1 LKYIQCAKWEI
12 TYTKDPGM
20 DDEATK
26 DAKIITQSHYAL
38 SLVGQTLE
46 NRYRI
51 EEFIGEGAMGY
62 VYRGSQIRLR
72 RTVAIKVPRRE
83 LSLDPEFM
91 SRFEREAL
99 SMARCVHENIVS
111 IYDVYVAKSP
121 EDMSYIAMEYITGSN
136 LHQFL
141 RAEERNL
148 TIRAILDILRQ
159 LARGIDAAHAAGVIH
174 RDIKPSNMV
183 ITLPQRIAKIMDF
196 GIAKMDLD
204 NIFKTQVGFSLGTPA
219 FMAPEQIRGEPPG
232 PPADIYS
239 FGMSLYKIFARSL
252 PFDATTSSELL
263 VCHLNEKPLPLRK
276 RNPSLP
282 KGLETALASSI
293 AKNPDERQPTAAKL
307 VEEIEKA
314 LVEYS
319 DRPFAQFFP
328 STQPPSPVS
337 LKKTLRWPM
346 KKILLSS
353 LPVLI
358 LLLAVFYSMK
368 SEKRDK
374 KSPVSSPENITNP
387 APPSQERSS
396 VKTKGSDFTGKDL
409 AGNDYL
415 IEASLIDK
423 LVLEEIRR
431 PVFYGRFE
439 EAGKAFENIDL
450 DKREGFFNV
459 LKQFGADYQELTL
472 IYIRINGRITNTSAL
487 IRFRTGL
494 TGKTRSEGQNAR
506 HQELIPSFE
515 TTAEFI
521 KKNKKWLMVD
531 WPSYS
536 QVKK

>member
-1 LKYIQCAKWEI
+1 
-12 TYTKDPGM
+12 M
-20 DDEATK
+20 DDEANQ
-26 DAKIITQSHYAL
+26 DAKIITPAHYAL
-38 SLVGQTLE
+38 SLVGRILE
-46 NRYRI
+46 NRYKI

-72 RTVAIKVPRRE
+72 RTVAIKAPRQE

-121 EDMSYIAMEYITGSN
+121 EDPSYIAMEYITGAN

-141 RAEERNL
+141 RAEEGNL

-159 LARGIDAAHAAGVIH
+159 LARGIDAAHSAGVIH
-174 RDIKPSNMV
+174 RDIKPTNMV

-204 NIFKTQVGFSLGTPA
+204 NIFKTQAGFSLGTPA

-252 PFDATTSSELL
+252 PFDATTSSELM

-276 RNPSLP
+276 RNPALP
-282 KGLETALASSI
+282 KALEAALACSL
-293 AKNPDERQPTAAKL
+293 AKNPEDRPATASRL

-319 DRPFAQFFP
+319 DLPFVRFFSSPHPAAPLSVKKIPRPG
-328 STQPPSPVS
+328 T
-337 LKKTLRWPM
+337 
-346 KKILLSS
+346 KKILLAAA
-353 LPVLI
+353 PVLI
-358 LLLAVFYSMK
+358 LLFALFFIIK
-368 SEKRDK
+368 SKNADE
-374 KSPVSSPENITNP
+374 KSPASSPENITNP
-387 APPSQERSS
+387 SPPPQDRSP
-396 VKTKGSDFTGKDL
+396 VKTTGSDFTGKDL
-409 AGNDYL
+409 TGNDYL

-431 PVFYGRFE
+431 PIFYGRFE
-439 EAGKAFENIDL
+439 EAEKMFANIAL
-450 DKREGFFNV
+450 DKKDDFFNV
-459 LKQFGADYQELTL
+459 LKQFGADYKELTL
-472 IYIRINGRITNTSAL
+472 IYIRISGRIANTNAL

-494 TGKTRSEGQNAR
+494 TGIRRSGGQNT
-506 HQELIPSFE
+506 HEQDLIPSFE
-515 TTAEFI
+515 ATAEFI
-521 KKNKKWLMVD
+521 KKDKKWLLVD

-536 QVKK
+536 HAKK

>member
-1 LKYIQCAKWEI
+1 
-12 TYTKDPGM
+12 M

-38 SLVGQTLE
+38 SLMGQTLE

-141 RAEERNL
+141 RAEEGNL

-204 NIFKTQVGFSLGTPA
+204 NIFKTHVGFSLGTPA

-276 RNPSLP
+276 RNPFLP
-282 KGLETALASSI
+282 KALESALASSI
-293 AKNPDERQPTAAKL
+293 AKNPDERPPTASKL

-314 LVEYS
+314 LIEYS
-319 DRPFAQFFP
+319 DRPFVQFFP
-328 STQPPSPVS
+328 SPQPPSPVS

-374 KSPVSSPENITNP
+374 KIPVSSPENITNP
-387 APPSQERSS
+387 TPPASDRSS
-396 VKTKGSDFTGKDL
+396 VKTKGGDFTGKDL

-415 IEASLIDK
+415 IEAGLIDK

-431 PVFYGRFE
+431 PIFYGRFE
-439 EAGKAFENIDL
+439 EAEKAFENIVL
-450 DKREGFFNV
+450 DKKDDFFNV
-459 LKQFGADYQELTL
+459 LKLFGADYKELTL

-494 TGKTRSEGQNAR
+494 TGKPRSGGQNTL
-506 HQELIPSFE
+506 QQDLIPSFE
-515 TTAEFI
+515 ATAEFI
-521 KKNKKWLMVD
+521 KKDKKWLMVD